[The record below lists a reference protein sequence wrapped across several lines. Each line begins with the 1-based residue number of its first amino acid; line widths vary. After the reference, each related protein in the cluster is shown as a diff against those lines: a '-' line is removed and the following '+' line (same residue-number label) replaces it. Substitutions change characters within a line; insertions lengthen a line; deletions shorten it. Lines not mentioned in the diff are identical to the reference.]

1 MMKVCFFIDDITS
14 QGGVERVTSL
24 LCHQFMKNSSEDD
37 VQVEIVSQF
46 RSYEPPSYDFTGIQ
60 ISYLTEKQYDQYKPH
75 SPMRV
80 EQFLTTVG
88 KVRKFFKTHN
98 YDIIIGQSFPNVIVL
113 FLAGVDMK
121 KVMAVEH
128 TYYGYYGNL
137 FKGTRQLIY
146 RKCRKVV
153 VLTNNDKQCFDK
165 ELPNGQT
172 IVIPNPVVLTDKY
185 QSSLNK
191 KQIISAGRLQQEKG
205 YDTLIEVF
213 ARVHQQYPDWVL
225 NIYGEGNYRPQLEQ
239 QIRDNHLVGVV
250 NLCGRTK
257 EIYQKMREAAF
268 YVMSSRFEG
277 FGMVLVEAQSQGL
290 PVISFDCPNGPAD
303 IINNKIDG
311 LLVEN
316 QNKEQLYEAICFL
329 IEHPDKRNEMGKHA
343 ISNVDKYDVVEICK
357 QWKQA
362 FGEN

>member
-24 LCHQFMKNSSEDD
+24 LCHQFMKNSSDDD

-60 ISYLTEKQYDQYKPH
+60 ISYLTEKKYDQYKPH

-257 EIYQKMREAAF
+257 EIYQKMRQAAF
-268 YVMSSRFEG
+268 HVMSSRFEG

-303 IINNKIDG
+303 IY
-311 LLVEN
+311 VS
-316 QNKEQLYEAICFL
+316 
-329 IEHPDKRNEMGKHA
+329 P
-343 ISNVDKYDVVEICK
+343 
-357 QWKQA
+357 
-362 FGEN
+362 

>member
-1 MMKVCFFIDDITS
+1 MKVCFFIDDITLT
-14 QGGVERVTSL
+14 GGIERVTSL
-24 LCHQFMKNSSEDD
+24 LCHQFVKNGSEDD

-46 RSYEPPSYDFTGIQ
+46 QSFNPPSYDFTGIQ
-60 ISYLTEKQYDQYKPH
+60 ISYLTEKNYDQYKPH

-80 EQFLTTVG
+80 ALFLTTVG
-88 KVRKFFKTHN
+88 KVRKFFKTHH
-98 YDIIIGQSFPNVIVL
+98 YDIIIGQSFPNVCVL
-113 FLAGVDMK
+113 FLAGVDMT

-128 TYYGYYGNL
+128 VYYGYYGTL
-137 FKGTRQLIY
+137 LKRVRQYIY
-146 RKCRKVV
+146 KRCKKVV

-165 ELPNGQT
+165 ELPYNQT

-185 QSSLNK
+185 QSSLNS
-191 KQIISAGRLQQEKG
+191 KQIISVGRLQQQKG

-239 QIRDNHLVGVV
+239 QIQDCQLVGIV

-303 IINNKIDG
+303 IIHNKIDG

-329 IEHPDKRNEMGKHA
+329 IDHPDKRCEMGKYA
-343 ISNVDKYDVVEICK
+343 ISNVDRYDVVEICN

-362 FGEN
+362 FVEN